1 VHGPKTPQPTI
12 KNDDLA
18 FDHMVHGIWLGVLPA
33 GDDFNDLS
41 SASMKQDWEHCTM
54 KKADH

>member
-1 VHGPKTPQPTI
+1 MI